1 MKISELM
8 ERLGEL
14 QGKYGDMEVEAFEVG
29 ASRVSFMTSEID
41 FIATRVSCKPYKA
54 IIQLYPCKRIKE

>member
-14 QGKYGDMEVEAFEVG
+14 QGQYGDLEVETFEDG
-29 ASRVSFMTSEID
+29 ACRTSFMTSEIN
-41 FIATRVSCKPYKA
+41 FIATRVSCIPYK
-54 IIQLYPCKRIKE
+54 IILHLEPCRRIKA